1 MRTSSAADERGLSIG
16 VVIHGPEVVDTGFAL
31 QALEWLEGHGD
42 VVAVLG
48 GTMGR
53 VAVID
58 AGLEGRIDISRRRSP
73 SQSVRD
79 LQHSDLTVLLNH
91 AKSRET
97 GLVFGA
103 SVAARAR
110 PANPLIQADSGGRFV
125 VTHANPS
132 GLSNAIA
139 NGLASRFGFE
149 ILNACMPDDA
159 LRQEGDV
166 IVRRMSGVL
175 PGERISVNGTVIG
188 TATDTHVEIVARD
201 GRIVGARGI
210 DLKMHGLEK
219 LPHLDL
225 RSAILRSGSVRRTAG
240 MLKPRIGSMRDGR
253 NGRFA
258 IVDHAAEEAFER
270 ASDASFVITIGDDT
284 TAIAGDVLSRLGIPV
299 LGIVDGDPDGIC
311 NGLVMLEGSVVVRV
325 KEGNDDIIGKA
336 LESISEKRRPSSLDE
351 ALDIVRE
358 VAGDR
363 IVSVIRCNGG
373 FCGDAED
380 GR

>member
-1 MRTSSAADERGLSIG
+1 MRTSNAADERRLSIG

-31 QALEWLEGHGD
+31 RAMEWLEGHGD

-58 AGLEGRIDISRRRSP
+58 AGLADRIDISRRRTP
-73 SQSVRD
+73 SQSVQD

-97 GLVFGA
+97 GIVFGA
-103 SVAARAR
+103 IVAGRAR

-125 VTHANPS
+125 AALSNPS
-132 GLSNAIA
+132 DLSNAIA
-139 NGLASRFGFE
+139 EGLASHFGFE
-149 ILNACMPDDA
+149 ILDACVTDDNM
-159 LRQEGDV
+159 RQEGDA

-188 TATDTHVEIVARD
+188 TATDTCVEIVARN

-219 LPHLDL
+219 LPHVDL

-240 MLKPRIGSMRDGR
+240 MLKPRLGSMRTSR

-258 IVDHAAEEAFER
+258 IIDHAAEDSFEL

-299 LGIVDGDPDGIC
+299 LGIVDGDLDGIC
-311 NGLVMLEGSVVVRV
+311 SGLVLPEGSVIVRV
-325 KEGNDDIIGKA
+325 RAGNDDIIGKA
-336 LESISEKRRPSSLDE
+336 IKSISENRRPASLDE
-351 ALDIVRE
+351 ALDMVRE
-358 VAGDR
+358 AAGDR
-363 IVSVIRCNGG
+363 IISVIRC
-373 FCGDAED
+373 D

>member
-1 MRTSSAADERGLSIG
+1 MRTSSAADERRLLIG

-31 QALEWLEGHGD
+31 QALEWLEEHGD

-73 SQSVRD
+73 SQSLQD
-79 LQHSDLTVLLNH
+79 LQHSDLIVLLNH
-91 AKSRET
+91 AKSKET

-103 SVAARAR
+103 IVTARAM
-110 PANPLIQADSGGRFV
+110 PANPVIQVDSGGRFV
-125 VTHANPS
+125 ATLANS
-132 GLSNAIA
+132 SELSSAIA
-139 NGLASRFGFE
+139 KGLASHFGFE
-149 ILNACMPDDA
+149 ILDASMPYDN
-159 LRQEGDV
+159 LWQEDGM

-188 TATDTHVEIVARD
+188 TATDTHVEIMARD

-219 LPHLDL
+219 LPHVDL

-240 MLKPRIGSMRDGR
+240 MRKPRMGSIRTNR

-258 IVDHAAEEAFER
+258 IIDHAAEGAFEQ

-284 TAIAGDVLSRLGIPV
+284 TAIAGDVLYRLGIPV
-299 LGIVDGDPDGIC
+299 LGIVDGDLDGIC
-311 NGLVMLEGSVVVRV
+311 NGLVMPEGSVIVRV
-325 KEGNDDIIGKA
+325 RAGNDDILGKA
-336 LESISEKRRPSSLDE
+336 IKAISKKRRPSSLDE
-351 ALDIVRE
+351 ALDMVRD

-363 IVSVIRCNGG
+363 IVSIIRC
-373 FCGDAED
+373 D

>member
-1 MRTSSAADERGLSIG
+1 MMRTSSAVDERRLLIG

-31 QALEWLEGHGD
+31 QALEWLEVHGD

-73 SQSVRD
+73 SQSVHD

-103 SVAARAR
+103 IVAARAR
-110 PANPLIQADSGGRFV
+110 PANPLVQVDSGGRFV
-125 VTHANPS
+125 AALAN
-132 GLSNAIA
+132 LSEKSDAIA
-139 NGLASRFGFE
+139 NGLASHFGFD
-149 ILNACMPDDA
+149 ILDACMHYDN

-175 PGERISVNGTVIG
+175 PGEKISVNGTVIG
-188 TATDTHVEIVARD
+188 TATDAHVEIMARD
-201 GRIVGARGI
+201 GRIVGGRGI
-210 DLKMHGLEK
+210 NLKRHGLEK
-219 LPHLDL
+219 LPHVDL

-240 MLKPRIGSMRDGR
+240 MLKPRISSVKTSR
-253 NGRFA
+253 NGWFA
-258 IVDHAAEEAFER
+258 IIDHAAEESFEH

-299 LGIVDGDPDGIC
+299 LGIVDGDLDGIC
-311 NGLVMLEGSVVVRV
+311 NGLVMPEGSVVVRV
-325 KEGNDDIIGKA
+325 REGNDDIIGKA
-336 LESISEKRRPSSLDE
+336 IKAISEKHRPSSLNE
-351 ALDIVRE
+351 ALDMVRE
-358 VAGDR
+358 VAGER
-363 IVSVIRCNGG
+363 IVSVIRCNG
-373 FCGDAED
+373 
-380 GR
+380 R

>member
-1 MRTSSAADERGLSIG
+1 MRTSSAADERRLLIG

-31 QALEWLEGHGD
+31 QAIEWLEGRGD
-42 VVAVLG
+42 VMAVLG

-58 AGLEGRIDISRRRSP
+58 AGLADRIDISRRRSP
-73 SQSVRD
+73 SQSVQD

-103 SVAARAR
+103 IVASRAR
-110 PANPLIQADSGGRFV
+110 PSNPLIQADSGGRFV
-125 VTHANPS
+125 AALANSS
-132 GLSNAIA
+132 GMSNVIA
-139 NGLASRFGFE
+139 DGLASEFGFDV
-149 ILNACMPDDA
+149 LDACVPDDN
-159 LRQEGDV
+159 LRQEGDA

-188 TATDTHVEIVARD
+188 TATDTCVEIVARD

-219 LPHLDL
+219 LPHVDL
-225 RSAILRSGSVRRTAG
+225 RYAILRSGSVRRTAG
-240 MLKPRIGSMRDGR
+240 MLKPRLGSIRKSR

-258 IVDHAAEEAFER
+258 IIDHAAEDSFEI

-299 LGIVDGDPDGIC
+299 LGIVDGDLDGIC
-311 NGLVMLEGSVVVRV
+311 SGLVLPEGSVIVRV
-325 KEGNDDIIGKA
+325 RAGNDDKIGKA
-336 LESISEKRRPSSLDE
+336 IKSISENRRPSSLDE
-351 ALDIVRE
+351 ALDMVRD

-363 IVSVIRCNGG
+363 IVSVIRS
-373 FCGDAED
+373 D

>member
-1 MRTSSAADERGLSIG
+1 MRTSSAADECRLSIG
-16 VVIHGPEVVDTGFAL
+16 VVIHGPEVVDTGFVF
-31 QALEWLEGHGD
+31 QAMEWLEGHGD

-58 AGLEGRIDISRRRSP
+58 AGLEGRVDISRRRSP
-73 SQSVRD
+73 SQSVQD
-79 LQHSDLTVLLNH
+79 LQNSDLTVLMNH

-97 GLVFGA
+97 GLVFGSIVA
-103 SVAARAR
+103 SRAR
-110 PANPLIQADSGGRFV
+110 PMNPLIQVDSGGRFV
-125 VTHANPS
+125 AALANPS
-132 GLSNAIA
+132 DKSKAIVE
-139 NGLASRFGFE
+139 GLASHFGFE
-149 ILNACMPDDA
+149 ILDSCLLYDN
-159 LRQEGDV
+159 LRQEGDA

-188 TATDTHVEIVARD
+188 TATDTHVEIVSRD

-219 LPHLDL
+219 LPYVDL

-240 MLKPRIGSMRDGR
+240 LLKPRLEYMRTSR

-258 IVDHAAEEAFER
+258 IIDHAAEDSFEL

-299 LGIVDGDPDGIC
+299 LGIVDGDLDGIC
-311 NGLVMLEGSVVVRV
+311 SGLLMPEGSVIVRV
-325 KEGNDDIIGKA
+325 RAGNDDIVGKA
-336 LESISEKRRPSSLDE
+336 IKAISEKHKPSSLEE
-351 ALDIVRE
+351 AVDTIRQA
-358 VAGDR
+358 AGDL
-363 IVSVIRCNGG
+363 IVSVIRC
-373 FCGDAED
+373 D